1 MKALTDT
8 KQLGQMIRAARKSQ
22 GLTQEQLAATCG
34 TGVRFIREL
43 EHGKESCQIGKAI
56 MVVKM
61 LGMEIL
67 VNGPDFEAISGDGR
81 GSGSGAGIG
90 DGSGWG

>member
-1 MKALTDT
+1 MKALLDT
-8 KQLGQMIRAARKSQ
+8 KQLGQMIHTARKSQ

-43 EHGKESCQIGKAI
+43 EHGKESCQIGKTI

-67 VNGPDFEAISGDGR
+67 IDGDA
-81 GSGSGAGIG
+81 S
-90 DGSGWG
+90 

>member
-1 MKALTDT
+1 MRVLKDMK
-8 KQLGQMIRAARKSQ
+8 QIGQIIRTARKAQ
-22 GLTQEQLAATCG
+22 GLTQAQLAATCG

-43 EHGKESCQIGKAI
+43 EHGKESCQVAKTM
-56 MVVKM
+56 MVVQM

-67 VNGPDFEAISGDGR
+67 INGPDFETLSGDGR
-81 GSGSGAGIG
+81 GSGSGAGLN

>member
-1 MKALTDT
+1 MKTLTDT

-34 TGVRFIREL
+34 TGIRFIREL
-43 EHGKESCQIGKAI
+43 EHGKESCQIGKAM

-67 VNGPDFEAISGDGR
+67 IDKPDLNAILASMME
-81 GSGSGAGIG
+81 
-90 DGSGWG
+90 

>member
-1 MKALTDT
+1 MKTLTDT

-43 EHGKESCQIGKAI
+43 EHGKESCQIGKAM

-61 LGMEIL
+61 LGMDIMIDKPDLNKIL
-67 VNGPDFEAISGDGR
+67 ESMME
-81 GSGSGAGIG
+81 
-90 DGSGWG
+90 

>member
-1 MKALTDT
+1 MLKSYRKGLLMKALIDT
-8 KQLGQMIRAARKSQ
+8 KQLGKMIRAARKSQ
-22 GLTQEQLAATCG
+22 GLTQAQLAATCG

-43 EHGKESCQIGKAI
+43 EHGKESCQIGKAM

-67 VNGPDFEAISGDGR
+67 IDGEIS
-81 GSGSGAGIG
+81 
-90 DGSGWG
+90 